1 MPGRKSFAGAAPRTT
16 LNGSITNVSTVIVVA
31 SGTGYPSGG
40 TNPFV
45 VVIDRGLASEEKV
58 LVQSRSGTSLTVASS
73 GRGYDGT
80 AATSHA
86 SGAFVEHVLDADTV
100 DEANA
105 HVNDDTRDDHSQYL
119 NTTRHDTTA
128 RHGSSV
134 VDHGS
139 VGGLGDNDH
148 PQYGLVTY
156 VDSKTTKAAIDALG
170 INADKVDGV
179 DASGFATAGH
189 AHSFSTAVSVQEL
202 YDDSVAVDINTTNT
216 QIGSTATISLP
227 GGWTTMACAL
237 IGHVGISKTNKTGD
251 QRGYFWL
258 EAPDNTIVIDSG
270 FRSQFYFEDVGAAAV
285 SRTYSVP
292 LDALL
297 PSRSADTTVTLNAV
311 LTRGSNAEVQ
321 ADYRYL
327 YVVKYRLT

>member
-16 LNGSITNVSTVIVVA
+16 LNGSITNVSTVIVVT

-45 VVIDRGLASEEKV
+45 IVIDRGLASEEKV

-80 AATSHA
+80 TATSHA
-86 SGAFVEHVLDADTV
+86 DGAYLEHVLDADTL

-128 RHGSSV
+128 RHGSAV

-148 PQYGLVTY
+148 PQYKLVSEFNTQF
-156 VDSKTTKAAIDALG
+156 TKAGIDALG
-170 INADKVDGV
+170 IDADTVDGSH
-179 DASGFATAGH
+179 ASAFATAGH
-189 AHSFSTAVSVQEL
+189 GHSFSTGISVQEL
-202 YDDSVAVDINTTNT
+202 IDDSVAVGINTTST
-216 QIGSTATISLP
+216 QIGSTGTISLP

-237 IGHVGISKTNKTGD
+237 IGHAGISKTNKSGD

-258 EAPDNTIVIDSG
+258 EAPDGTVIIDSG
-270 FRSQFYFEDVGAAAV
+270 LRSQFYFEDVGASAV
-285 SRTYSVP
+285 GRTYTVP
-292 LDALL
+292 LTALL
-297 PSRSADTTVTLNAV
+297 PSRSADTSVSLNAV
-311 LTRGSNAEVQ
+311 LTRGSNGEVE

>member
-45 VVIDRGLASEEKV
+45 IVIDRGLASEEKV

-80 AATSHA
+80 TATAHA
-86 SGAFVEHVLDADTV
+86 DGAYVEHTLDADTV

-105 HVNDDTRDDHSQYL
+105 HVNDDSRDDHSQYL

-128 RHGSSV
+128 RHGASV

-139 VGGLGDNDH
+139 IGGLGDNDH
-148 PQYGLVTY
+148 PQYSLKTYVDGLVT
-156 VDSKTTKAAIDALG
+156 KAVIDALG
-170 INADKVDGV
+170 INADKVDGL
-179 DASGFATAGH
+179 DASAFSLSGH
-189 AHSFSTAVSVQEL
+189 AHAFATSVSVQEL
-202 YDDSVAVDINTTNT
+202 FDDSTPVNIGTADT

-227 GGWTTMACAL
+227 AGWGSMACSINGYSGL
-237 IGHVGISKTNKTGD
+237 SIQNKSGVH
-251 QRGYFWL
+251 RGYFWL
-258 EAPDNTIVIDSG
+258 EAPDGTAIVDNG
-270 FRSQFYFEDVGAAAV
+270 LRSQWFIEDNSGAAV
-285 SRTYSVP
+285 TRTMTVP
-292 LDALL
+292 LSGLL
-297 PSRSADTTVTLNAV
+297 PSRSADTTVSINA
-311 LTRGSNAEVQ
+311 TATQGSNNDVQ
-321 ADYRYL
+321 SDYRYL
-327 YVVKYRLT
+327 YVMKFRLT